1 MHDLAQASTPPPQ
14 GGLLADRKGI
24 LHALEVV
31 WEGYD
36 RLEVRAIH
44 PSTDPRRK
52 GKTEAGIFDRSRLS
66 ELVAFAVT
74 RSGQCP
80 VYLTL
85 NPINPSFTHPAT
97 NRVVAYPKGL
107 VGNGDIAARRWLF
120 IDLDPIRP
128 TNTSAS
134 NEQLENAVK
143 TAVRVKQHLAAQMWP
158 DPIECLSGNGIHL
171 LYRIEL
177 PNDAESTK
185 LVENALEAL
194 GQMFNTDAIKI
205 DKVVANAGRIIKLYG
220 TVSNKGP
227 NTPETPHRLSKILSI
242 PESLKVVSKD
252 QLEALASKTKANTAP
267 LNPASGTS
275 GKGEQWPQS
284 TQGATNHV
292 FDLEAFLHR
301 LGIPYQQSVKSSGVE
316 SFRLEHCP
324 FNKEHGA
331 GDSAVCRFPDGRLG
345 FKCFH
350 NSCADKHWSSLRALV
365 DHPSDPHDS
374 SPTAPATEPDFQAPI
389 PKRLPPALKP
399 VPVFDPAVL
408 PDVLRGAAIDMAD
421 RLQCPIEYIVV
432 SMLSAAGAVI
442 GNKIGIYP
450 RQFDETW
457 EVYPALWGGIVG
469 DPGSKKTP
477 AIQATHKPLRHIE
490 DLAAQEY
497 AKAMEQ
503 YKIAASQHQADLKEL
518 KGKSRRKSA

>member
-1 MHDLAQASTPPPQ
+1 MYDLAQTSTSRPQ
-14 GGLLADRKGI
+14 GGLLADPQEIFRAI
-24 LHALEVV
+24 DTV
-31 WEGYD
+31 WEGHD

-44 PSTDPRRK
+44 PSSDPKRG
-52 GKTEAGIFDRSRLS
+52 GKTEAGLFDRDHLS
-66 ELVAFAVT
+66 ELVDFAVR
-74 RSGQCP
+74 RSGQCA

-85 NPINPSFTHPAT
+85 NPIKPDFTHPAM
-97 NRVVAYPKGL
+97 NRVGAYLKGL

-120 IDLDPIRP
+120 IDLDPVRP
-128 TNTSAS
+128 TNTSATD
-134 NEQLENAVK
+134 ELLAVAVE
-143 TAVRVKQHLAAQMWP
+143 TAARLKQYLSDQAWP
-158 DPIECLSGNGIHL
+158 EPVECLSGNGIHL

-177 PNDAESTK
+177 PNEEASTK
-185 LVENALEAL
+185 LVEGALEMLA
-194 GQMFNTDAIKI
+194 QMFNTDTIKI
-205 DKVVANAGRIIKLYG
+205 DKVVGNAGRIIKLYG

-227 NTPETPHRLSKILSI
+227 STPETPHRLSKILSI
-242 PESLKVVSKD
+242 PESLRVVSKD
-252 QLEALASKTKANTAP
+252 QLAALASRAKVLAVLPKLAP
-267 LNPASGTS
+267 ET
-275 GKGEQWPQS
+275 GERWPQS

-292 FDLEAFLHR
+292 FDLEGFLHR
-301 LGIPYQQSVKSSGVE
+301 LGIPYQQSVKSSGIE

-324 FNKEHGA
+324 FNSKHGA

-365 DHPSDPHDS
+365 DHPSDQFGS
-374 SPTAPATEPDFQAPI
+374 SPIVPAHEPEFQAPI

-399 VPVFDPAVL
+399 VPKFDPEML
-408 PDVLRGAAIDMAD
+408 PESLRDAAIDMAD
-421 RLQCPIEYIVV
+421 RIQCPIEYIVV

-442 GNKIGIYP
+442 GNKVGIYP

-490 DLAAQEY
+490 DLAAHEY
-497 AKAMEQ
+497 AMAMER
-503 YKIAASQHQADLKEL
+503 YKIAANQYQADLKEL
-518 KGKSRRKSA
+518 KGRSKRKSA